1 MKIGI
6 TGHGAGLGQELYN
19 ILSVDHEV
27 HGFSLENGYDI
38 GSTESLLG
46 ILNQVQNFDCVI
58 NNAYH
63 PHGQYNFLV
72 ELCDRW
78 HGQDKVIV
86 NIGSKVG
93 WLDTEKDI
101 DILYDIF
108 GPPLVDVD
116 KYVQTKTQ
124 QQRFI
129 KARDTDLPKI
139 IHIMPGL
146 IDTDFVQELIYEDK
160 MNKKSVAEVVVN
172 MLNLLRQNIH
182 VHEITFTS
190 RYSKSHFTTTL

>member
-19 ILSVDHEV
+19 LLSVDHTI

-38 GSTESLLG
+38 GSKENIID

-72 ELCDRW
+72 ELCRRW
-78 HGQDKVIV
+78 YGQDKVIV
-86 NIGSKVG
+86 NIGSSIA
-93 WLDTEKDI
+93 WIDTEKNI
-101 DILYDIF
+101 KTLHKMF
-108 GPPLVDVD
+108 GPTIDEYIHA
-116 KYVQTKTQ
+116 KIQ
-124 QQRFI
+124 QQKFI
-129 KARDTDLPKI
+129 KSRGVDLPRI
-139 IHIMPGL
+139 IHIMPGF
-146 IDTDFVQELIYEDK
+146 IDTDLVKEIKDVK

-172 MLNLLRQNIH
+172 MLNLLEQDIH
-182 VHEITFTS
+182 IQEIIFTA
-190 RYSKSHFTTTL
+190 KL